1 MSPLTAAAR
10 PQFTMVDESR
20 SKVMFFV
27 WLHSA
32 LVQEPPREMC
42 GTARQLTE
50 PECDAEGL
58 PPGARSLTL
67 CKHEIDR
74 AAKDTRC
81 AHFDPDFRLELF
93 LTPLPGQGGPGP
105 ALEAARVAAAAAGAE
120 ASEPPLRADRDAYR
134 RYAALVA
141 AAGRAPAECEAW
153 LLGAD
158 PDAEQRLVGNP
169 NRPQSFARA
178 LPVEPGRPLNGR
190 ASCASPQ
197 NSGSGSVD
205 DAIGGAAVAGAPWDA
220 GRDRSD
226 WGQDRFKTEA
236 RLEVGGE
243 EVARGEQRPSRGET
257 LPLMPT
263 DADGLGLRWS
273 AGS

>member
-1 MSPLTAAAR
+1 MLPLILISS
-10 PQFTMVDESR
+10 SR
-20 SKVMFFV
+20 S
-27 WLHSA
+27 
-32 LVQEPPREMC
+32 R
-42 GTARQLTE
+42 G
-50 PECDAEGL
+50 
-58 PPGARSLTL
+58 
-67 CKHEIDR
+67 
-74 AAKDTRC
+74 
-81 AHFDPDFRLELF
+81 
-93 LTPLPGQGGPGP
+93 
-105 ALEAARVAAAAAGAE
+105 
-120 ASEPPLRADRDAYR
+120 
-134 RYAALVA
+134 ALVA
-141 AAGRAPAECEAW
+141 AAGRAPAEFEAW